1 MAMSSLLSKRLIFHW
16 LTPLKLAESLI
27 KSFAGALPQT
37 RQGDNRRTRRFRIK
51 MPGWQPTTTGCL
63 PNCSHPTQ
71 TLWGRFP
78 FISRS
83 CRLGE
88 NQATWQLSLQ
98 YLDKRLL
105 STENPDDPT
114 LTFSIDDPADPKTM
128 EQSYDEL
135 MEMKNMCTLKLF
147 IKKQFGNK
155 CANQVPRVLPTKCSH
170 TEAYLM
176 CTSVKMF
183 GMGLFSRAGGQINGW
198 LLLIWAGG
206 TPPPKPQTKCTLIA
220 THYYKL
226 WTAIVFFRRKW
237 NSLNEPCSCSIIWR
251 GAIIWLFITCNND
264 INIYAANQ
272 SAYIS
277 PSVQGPKILHV
288 WINNSK

>member
-1 MAMSSLLSKRLIFHW
+1 MAMSSPLSKRLIFHW

-27 KSFAGALPQT
+27 KSFAGALPLT

-51 MPGWQPTTTGCL
+51 MPGWKPTTTGCL

-135 MEMKNMCTLKLF
+135 MEIKNMCKFKLF
-147 IKKQFGNK
+147 IKKKNNLATSAPIKFQEFCQQSAHILRRISCVPVLK
-155 CANQVPRVLPTKCSH
+155 CLGWVCFWGQVVKWMGDCCSY
-170 TEAYLM
+170 A
-176 CTSVKMF
+176 
-183 GMGLFSRAGGQINGW
+183 
-198 LLLIWAGG
+198 
-206 TPPPKPQTKCTLIA
+206 PPPTTKPQTKCTLIA
-220 THYYKL
+220 TLYYKL
-226 WTAIVFFRRKW
+226 RTAIVFFRRKW
-237 NSLNEPCSCSIIWR
+237 SSLNEPCSCSIIWR
-251 GAIIWLFITCNND
+251 GPIIWLFITCNDD

-277 PSVQGPKILHV
+277 PSVQGPKIRHV
-288 WINNSK
+288 CINNSK

>member
-27 KSFAGALPQT
+27 KSVAGALPQT
-37 RQGDNRRTRRFRIK
+37 RRGDNRRTRRFRIK
-51 MPGWQPTTTGCL
+51 MLGWQPTTTGCL

-71 TLWGRFP
+71 TLWSRFP

-105 STENPDDPT
+105 STENPDDLT

-135 MEMKNMCTLKLF
+135 MEIKNMCKLKLF

-155 CANQVPRVLPTKCSH
+155 CANQLPRVLCSH

-183 GMGLFSRAGGQINGW
+183 GMGLFFEGRWSNKRVIAFQMGFSNPPAPPNHKPSALGLPPTITSCGRQLFSLGG
-198 LLLIWAGG
+198 
-206 TPPPKPQTKCTLIA
+206 
-220 THYYKL
+220 
-226 WTAIVFFRRKW
+226 
-237 NSLNEPCSCSIIWR
+237 NE
-251 GAIIWLFITCNND
+251 A
-264 INIYAANQ
+264 
-272 SAYIS
+272 
-277 PSVQGPKILHV
+277 V
-288 WINNSK
+288 